1 MAAMAS
7 SFLDEQA
14 LSRLA
19 GYDLRIREPGTVIRD
34 DDLGR
39 ELELSESQAIVQ
51 GRVVWVTP
59 RMAENIKEACRG

>member
-1 MAAMAS
+1 MAS
-7 SFLDEQA
+7 SFLDEKA

-39 ELELSESQAIVQ
+39 EIELTETQAVVQ
-51 GRVVWVTP
+51 GRVIWVTP
-59 RMAENIKEACRG
+59 RMAENIEEAARV